1 MTDYTAPI
9 RDMRFVLNQ
18 LVGIDQIAALPS
30 CGEVGPE
37 LVDAILDEAAKFARD
52 ELGPLNR
59 TGDMQPPVLS
69 NGAVTTAPG
78 FRAAYA
84 KFVAGGWNALSC
96 DPEYGGQGMP
106 RLVACAV
113 EEMWQSANLAFGLCP
128 LLTRGAIE
136 ALHLC
141 GTQAQKDLYL
151 PKMVEGSWT
160 GTMNLTESQAGSD
173 LSAVRSRAVP
183 EDDHYRISG
192 TKIFITYG
200 EHDYTDNII
209 HLVLARLPDAPEGVK
224 GISLFVVPKFLVN
237 PDGSLGARND
247 VRCVSLEHKLGI
259 HASPTAMLAFGDSG
273 GAIGTLVGEAN
284 RGLEYMFIMMNAARF
299 AVGLQGVAIGERA
312 YQQAL
317 DYARGRVQGAEAGV
331 RGGGRVAIIQH
342 PDVRRMLMAM
352 KAATEAARALAYTTA
367 AALDVAAG
375 HPDPA
380 VRARFQARA
389 DLLIPVVKGW
399 STENAVEI
407 ASLGVQVHG
416 GMGFIEET
424 GAAQHLRD
432 ARILTIY
439 EGTTGIQANDL
450 LGRKIARDKGEA
462 ARAAIAEMHETVA
475 ALATAATLATVED
488 EDFAALHTA
497 LQNGVE
503 QLARAVE
510 WAAATYP
517 VQPSTALA
525 GAVPLLKLFGTVAGG
540 WQMARAALAA
550 KAALKQGDN
559 ADRDFLT
566 AKISTARFYAD
577 HLLSQAQGLA
587 HAVMHGAAGVLALDE
602 AQFAV

>member
-1 MTDYTAPI
+1 MADYTAPI
-9 RDMRFVLNQ
+9 RDMRFVLNE
-18 LVGIDQIAALPS
+18 LVGLGQIAALPGW
-30 CGEVGPE
+30 GEVGSE
-37 LVDAILDEAAKFARD
+37 LVDAILDEAGKFARD
-52 ELGPLNR
+52 ELAPLNQI
-59 TGDMQPPVLS
+59 GDGQPPTLLE
-69 NGAVTTAPG
+69 GAVTTAPG
-78 FRAAYA
+78 FRAAYGQ
-84 KFVAGGWNALSC
+84 FVAGGWNALAC
-96 DPEYGGQGMP
+96 DPAYGGQGMP
-106 RLVACAV
+106 RIVACAV
-113 EEMWQSANLAFGLCP
+113 EEMWQSANLSFGLCP

-183 EDDHYRISG
+183 EGDHYRISG

-259 HASPTAMLAFGDSG
+259 HASPTAMLAFGDAG

-317 DYARGRVQGAEAGV
+317 DYARGRVQGTEAGV

-475 ALATAATLATVED
+475 ALATVEG
-488 EDFAALHTA
+488 EDFAALHA
-497 LQNGVE
+497 GLQNGVG

-510 WAAATYP
+510 WAAAIYP
-517 VQPSTALA
+517 VQPNAALA

-550 KAALKQGDN
+550 KAALDQGDN
-559 ADRDFLT
+559 ADRDFMT
-566 AKISTARFYAD
+566 AKIGTARFYAD
-577 HLLSQAQGLA
+577 HLLSQAHGLA

-602 AQFAV
+602 AQFAA

>member
-9 RDMRFVLNQ
+9 RDMRFVLNE
-18 LVGIDQIAALPS
+18 LVGMEQIAALPGY
-30 CGEVGPE
+30 GEVTPE
-37 LVDAILDEAAKFARD
+37 LVESSLEEAGKFARD
-52 ELGPLNR
+52 ELGPLNHA
-59 TGDMQPPVLS
+59 GDKQPPVLAD
-69 NGAVTTAPG
+69 GVVTTGPG
-78 FRAAYA
+78 FREAYE
-84 KFVAGGWNALSC
+84 KFIAGGWNALAC

-106 RLVACAV
+106 HLVASAV
-113 EEMWQSANLAFGLCP
+113 EEMWQSANMAFGLCP

-141 GTQAQKDLYL
+141 GTEEQKNLYL
-151 PKMVEGSWT
+151 PKMVEGTWT
-160 GTMNLTESQAGSD
+160 GTMNLTEPQAGSD
-173 LSAVRSRAVP
+173 LSAVRTRAVP
-183 EDDHYRISG
+183 EGDHFRITG
-192 TKIFITYG
+192 TKIYITYG

-237 PDGSLGARND
+237 PDGSLGERND

-259 HASPTAMLAFGDSG
+259 HASPTAMLAFGDKG
-273 GAIGTLVGEAN
+273 GAIGTLVGEPN

-299 AVGLQGVAIGERA
+299 GVGLQGIAIGERA

-317 DYARGRVQGAEAGV
+317 EYARGRVQGTEAGV

-352 KAATEAARALAYTTA
+352 KSATEAARALAYTTA
-367 AALDVAAG
+367 AAMDIAAS

-380 VRARFQARA
+380 VRARLQARA
-389 DLLIPVVKGW
+389 ELLIPVVKGW

-416 GMGFIEET
+416 GMGFVEET

-439 EGTTGIQANDL
+439 EGTTAIQANDL
-450 LGRKIARDKGEA
+450 MGRKISRDKGEA
-462 ARAAIAEMHETVA
+462 ARATIAEMQETVA
-475 ALATAATLATVED
+475 ALEAAGG
-488 EDFAALHTA
+488 EDFAALHA
-497 LQNGVE
+497 GLRDGIAV
-503 QLARAVE
+503 LARAVD
-510 WAAATYP
+510 WVVQTYP
-517 VQPSTALA
+517 TQPAIALA

-540 WQMARAALAA
+540 WQMSRAALAA
-550 KAALKQGDN
+550 RAALEQGDN

-566 AKISTARFYAD
+566 AKIGTARFYAD
-577 HLLSQAQGLA
+577 HVLPQAQGLG
-587 HAVMHGAAGVLALDE
+587 HTILHGAAGVLALDVD
-602 AQFAV
+602 QFAA

>member
-1 MTDYTAPI
+1 MTDYTAPV
-9 RDMRFVLNQ
+9 RDMRFILTH
-18 LVGIDQIAALPS
+18 LAGLDQIAGLPGHS
-30 CGEVGPE
+30 EATPE

-52 ELGPLNR
+52 ELGPLNHA
-59 TGDMQPPVLS
+59 GDTTPPVLS
-69 NGAVTTAPG
+69 DGTVTTAPG
-78 FRAAYA
+78 FRDAYGN
-84 KFVAGGWNALSC
+84 FVAGGWNALSC
-96 DPEYGGQGMP
+96 DPAYGGQGMP

-113 EEMWQSANLAFGLCP
+113 EEMWQSANMAFGLCP

-141 GTQAQKDLYL
+141 GTDAQKNLYL

-173 LSAVRSRAVP
+173 LSAVRTRAVP
-183 EDDHYRISG
+183 EGDHYRISG
-192 TKIFITYG
+192 TKIYITYG

-237 PDGSLGARND
+237 PDGSLGERND

-259 HASPTAMLAFGDSG
+259 HASPTAMLAFGDGG
-273 GAIGTLVGEAN
+273 GAIGTLVGEPN
-284 RGLEYMFIMMNAARF
+284 RGIEYMFIMMNAARF

-317 DYARGRVQGAEAGV
+317 DYARGRTQGTEAGV
-331 RGGGRVAIIQH
+331 RGGGKVAIIRH
-342 PDVRRMLMAM
+342 PDVRRMLMTM

-380 VRARFQARA
+380 TRARFQARA
-389 DLLIPVVKGW
+389 ELLIPVVKGW

-407 ASLGVQVHG
+407 ASTGVQVHG

-462 ARAAIAEMHETVA
+462 ARAAIAEMQATVA
-475 ALATAATLATVED
+475 ELAAID
-488 EDFAALHTA
+488 GEDFSAIHAALKFGA
-497 LQNGVE
+497 E
-503 QLARAVE
+503 QLARTVE
-510 WAAATYP
+510 WAVATYP
-517 VQPSTALA
+517 AEPAVALA

-540 WQMARAALAA
+540 WQMGRAALAA
-550 KAALKQGDN
+550 KALLDRGDN
-559 ADRDFLT
+559 EDRGFLL

-577 HLLSQAQGLA
+577 HQLSQAQGFA
-587 HAVMHGAAGVLALDE
+587 HTVMHGAAGVLDE
-602 AQFAV
+602 DQFAA

>member
-1 MTDYTAPI
+1 MADYTAPI
-9 RDMRFVLNQ
+9 RDMRFVLNE
-18 LVGIDQIAALPS
+18 LVGLGQIAALPGW
-30 CGEVGPE
+30 GEVGSE
-37 LVDAILDEAAKFARD
+37 LVDAILDEAGKFARD
-52 ELGPLNR
+52 ELAPLNQL
-59 TGDMQPPVLS
+59 GDGQPPTLLG
-69 NGAVTTAPG
+69 GAVTTAPG
-78 FRAAYA
+78 FRAAYGQ
-84 KFVAGGWNALSC
+84 FVAGGWNALAC
-96 DPEYGGQGMP
+96 DPAYGGQGMP
-106 RLVACAV
+106 RIVACAV

-141 GTQAQKDLYL
+141 GTEAQKNLYL

-160 GTMNLTESQAGSD
+160 GTMNLTEAQAGSD

-183 EDDHYRISG
+183 EGDHFRITG

-237 PDGSLGARND
+237 PDGSLGQRND

-259 HASPTAMLAFGDSG
+259 HASPTAMLAFGDEG

-284 RGLEYMFIMMNAARF
+284 RGLEYMFVMMNAARF

-317 DYARGRVQGAEAGV
+317 DHARGRVQGTEAGV
-331 RGGGRVAIIQH
+331 RGGGRVAIIHH

-352 KAATEAARALAYTTA
+352 KAATEAGRALAYATA
-367 AALDVAAG
+367 AALDLAAA

-380 VRARFQARA
+380 VRAREQARA
-389 DLLIPVVKGW
+389 ELLIPVVKGW
-399 STENAVEI
+399 STENAIEI
-407 ASLGVQVHG
+407 ASLGVQIHG

-462 ARAAIAEMHETVA
+462 ARAAIAEMGETVA
-475 ALATAATLATVED
+475 GLANGDGA
-488 EDFAALHTA
+488 DFAAIHRA
-497 LQNGVE
+497 LRDGVE
-503 QLARAVE
+503 QLARAVA
-510 WAAATYP
+510 WAVTTYP
-517 VQPSTALA
+517 SQPSVALA

-540 WQMARAALAA
+540 WQMGRAALAA
-550 KAALKQGDN
+550 QAALDRAALNRGDN
-559 ADRDFLT
+559 ADHAFLT
-566 AKISTARFYAD
+566 AKIGTARFYAD
-577 HLLSQAQGLA
+577 HLLSQAHGLA
-587 HAVMHGAAGVLALDE
+587 HAAIHGAPGVLALDE
-602 AQFAV
+602 AQFAA

>member
-9 RDMRFVLNQ
+9 RDMRFILTELADLDRVT
-18 LVGIDQIAALPS
+18 ALPGH
-30 CGEVGPE
+30 GEVGPE
-37 LVDAILDEAAKFARD
+37 LVDAILEEAAKFARD
-52 ELGPLNR
+52 ELGPLNHA
-59 TGDMQPPVLS
+59 GDVQPPVLAD
-69 NGAVTTAPG
+69 GTVTTAPG
-78 FRAAYA
+78 FREAYA
-84 KFVAGGWNALSC
+84 NFVAGGWNALSC
-96 DPEYGGQGMP
+96 DPAYGGQGMP

-113 EEMWQSANLAFGLCP
+113 EEMWQSANMAFGLCP

-136 ALHLC
+136 ALQLC
-141 GTQAQKDLYL
+141 GTDAQKDMYL

-173 LSAVRSRAVP
+173 LSAVRTRAVP
-183 EDDHYRISG
+183 EGDHYRISG
-192 TKIFITYG
+192 TKIYITYG

-237 PDGSLGARND
+237 PDGSPDGRLGVRND

-259 HASPTAMLAFGDSG
+259 HASPTAMLAFGDAG
-273 GAIGTLVGEAN
+273 GAIGTLVGEPN
-284 RGLEYMFIMMNAARF
+284 RGIEYMFIMMNAARF

-317 DYARGRVQGAEAGV
+317 DYARGRIQGAEAGM
-331 RGGGRVAIIQH
+331 RGGGKVAILRH
-342 PDVRRMLMAM
+342 PDVRRMLMSM

-367 AALDVAAG
+367 AALDIAAG

-380 VRARFQARA
+380 TRDRFQARA
-389 DLLIPVVKGW
+389 ELLIPVIKGW
-399 STENAVEI
+399 STENAIEI
-407 ASLGVQVHG
+407 ASTGVQVHG

-462 ARAAIAEMHETVA
+462 ARAAIAEMQATVA
-475 ALATAATLATVED
+475 ELGAIAG
-488 EDFAALHTA
+488 EDFSAIHAALKA
-497 LQNGVE
+497 GAE
-503 QLARAVE
+503 QLARAVD
-510 WAAATYP
+510 WAVATYP
-517 VQPSTALA
+517 AEPAVALA

-540 WQMARAALAA
+540 WQMGRAALAA
-550 KAALKQGDN
+550 RKLLDGGDN
-559 ADRDFLT
+559 EDRDFLT
-566 AKISTARFYAD
+566 AKIGTARFYAD
-577 HLLSQAQGLA
+577 HVLSQAHGLA
-587 HAVMHGAAGVLALDE
+587 HAAMHGAAGVLALDE
-602 AQFAV
+602 AQFAA